1 MMIVVLAALAINLAA
16 YLFVST
22 KSAGLQNLK
31 ARTLALNADIS
42 KFRYLTGEL
51 VSSGNL
57 EAAYSAWSK
66 FVPVIDREVKA
77 YLGDKALKRSF
88 RSLEEGKAITSIN
101 SYWEIAKI
109 QRDAFAGAAAA
120 LAGQIGSKPL
130 LSAYGG
136 AKIAPDAM
144 RVASGVP
151 GLLVQLENYL
161 GGSLAVLSESADH
174 MVASGQR
181 IMNALIVAFSIAGA
195 AAAGFMLVAFSR
207 AMGRSLSSFELA
219 IGIWRD
225 RDFSFK
231 VKAEGK
237 DEISSL
243 ARQINGTIDDFSSL
257 IGRVAA
263 MADGAQAVR
272 EDVLSAST
280 ETAAAIEQI
289 GANISSIRRARIEE
303 MSGRLGSASEASV
316 AIGRGVAALDDRLA
330 EQSVALSRSSGL
342 AEGMRESASSAL
354 EIAGRQS
361 AEAVRLEELAAAELE
376 QLVQTN
382 VAIAG
387 TDEDVGK
394 VLDVVGIINAV
405 AEQTNIL
412 AMNAAIEAAHAGD
425 SGRGFAVVAEEI
437 RKLAESTNE
446 NAVIIGDTIGDMAK
460 RIQEVSMASAST
472 GENFK
477 GIEALTRE
485 SRSSMQS
492 LQEFV
497 RGSASP
503 PSGWP
508 PT

>member
-51 VSSGNL
+51 
-57 EAAYSAWSK
+57 
-66 FVPVIDREVKA
+66 
-77 YLGDKALKRSF
+77 
-88 RSLEEGKAITSIN
+88 GKAITSIN

-151 GLLVQLENYL
+151 GLLVQLANYL

-289 GANISSIRRARIEE
+289 GANISSIRARIEE

-330 EQSVALSRSSGL
+330 EQSAALSRSSGL

-460 RIQEVSMASAST
+460 RIREVSMASAST

-497 RGSASP
+497 RGLSESAVGMAADLVRAAGNSTDIIFRRYTRQRAR
-503 PSGWP
+503 SDRCGLGRNRAGSRD
-508 PT
+508 